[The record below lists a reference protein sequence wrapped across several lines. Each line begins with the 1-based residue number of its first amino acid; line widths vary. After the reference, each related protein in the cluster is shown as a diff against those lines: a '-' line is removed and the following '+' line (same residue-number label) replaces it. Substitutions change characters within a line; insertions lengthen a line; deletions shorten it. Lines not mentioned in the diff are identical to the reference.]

1 MNETI
6 ELIDQAPTGAA
17 QQAQSG
23 PIVARSQSGMLVGG
37 STTPAELLRIAMER
51 GANMDLLERL
61 MALQE
66 RHEANEARKAF
77 VDNMAAFKCEPLDIF
92 KRKEVGYKTKDGDFV
107 GYKHAELS
115 DVVAVVVPALARN
128 GFSHRW
134 DVKQEQGRVIVSCI
148 VTHRAGHSEV
158 LTMDAAPDDSGKK
171 NKLQQVASTVT
182 YLQRYTLLGI
192 TGTAAKGLDDDGAG
206 SGEDDGGEDGDVETP
221 VQKWIVKAQSTT
233 DEVALNEVVRA
244 GVAFFSKDRKSY
256 NQFGAEVAKH
266 RDFIRKAAAKETNH
280 A

>member
-1 MNETI
+1 MEPT
-6 ELIDQAPTGAA
+6 ELIEPVQVLSG
-17 QQAQSG
+17 QAQG
-23 PIVARSQSGMLVGG
+23 ARTGSLVEKPQGMLMSGA
-37 STTPAELLRIAMER
+37 SPTPAELLRIAMER

-92 KRKEVGYKTKDGDFV
+92 KRKEVGYTTKDGDFV

-134 DVKQEQGRVIVSCI
+134 DVKQEQGRVFVTCI
-148 VTHRAGHSEV
+148 VTHRAGHSES

-192 TGTAAKGLDDDGAG
+192 TGTAAKGMDDDGAG
-206 SGEDDGGEDGDVETP
+206 SGEDEGAGDEQSELLESLLADIKTKQTDAAALAHYTTNVAKLAP
-221 VQKWIVKAQSTT
+221 NVKAQ
-233 DEVALNEVVRA
+233 A
-244 GVAFFSKDRKSY
+244 AF
-256 NQFGAEVAKH
+256 
-266 RDFIRKAAAKETNH
+266 KAAVVAHRNKLKEGAT